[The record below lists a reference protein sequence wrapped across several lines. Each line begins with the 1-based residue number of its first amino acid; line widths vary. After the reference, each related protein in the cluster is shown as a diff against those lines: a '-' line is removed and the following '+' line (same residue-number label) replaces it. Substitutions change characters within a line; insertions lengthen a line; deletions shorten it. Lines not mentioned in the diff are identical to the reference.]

1 MNSIED
7 RALSFVAIGLV
18 AALGWRMTT
27 PPARPVAPPLRAPI
41 VIGLPLQ
48 SRVMLVAD
56 AIATSEGY
64 YAGGVYNGHSLP
76 YFLNNPGLLKAT
88 PIVADDPPT
97 WGDTGLLRF
106 ETPEI
111 GWAALRHQ
119 VCLMLTGTSRFY
131 ASDDSLRAVGIKYA
145 AGDLNWGLN
154 VASHLRLSPHAT
166 LAELS
171 RGLPRGLTCPAA

>member
-1 MNSIED
+1 MDSLED
-7 RALSFVAIGLV
+7 RALSFAAIGLV
-18 AALGWRMTT
+18 AALGWRMMAT
-27 PPARPVAPPLRAPI
+27 PAKTPVRHEPTPA

-48 SRVMLVAD
+48 SRVTLLAE

-64 YAGGVYNGHSLP
+64 YASGVYDGHSLP

-88 PIVADDPPT
+88 PIVWGDPPT
-97 WGDTGLLRF
+97 WSDTGLLVF
-106 ETPEI
+106 DTPDI

-131 ASDDSLRAVGIKYA
+131 APNDSLQAVGIKYA
-145 AGDLNWGLN
+145 AGDPNWGVN
-154 VASHLRLSPHAT
+154 VASYLRLSPAIT

-171 RGLPRGLTCPAA
+171 HGLPDGLTCQAA